1 MMLDKKFLSS
11 HNESR
16 NADISKINK
25 IKYMNDSIGR
35 LINWVVK
42 HKYLAVTIAFL
53 LILVFFDENNM
64 LKHIQSKREEA
75 QLKADIEQLQK
86 EHDIVMR
93 KLGELE
99 TDANMLEKVAREKYG
114 MHLDNEEIFIIKD

>member
-1 MMLDKKFLSS
+1 
-11 HNESR
+11 
-16 NADISKINK
+16 
-25 IKYMNDSIGR
+25 MNDSIGR
-35 LINWVVK
+35 LINWVIK

-75 QLKADIEQLQK
+75 QLRADIEELQK

>member
-25 IKYMNDSIGR
+25 IRYMNDSIGR